1 MQLSARAEG
10 LIAELARQQGLSELK
25 FNENGQIPI
34 RLDGQMEIA
43 IGYNPANDALFL
55 IGIVDPAPNMAT
67 LDAWDLFSR
76 NTELTERR
84 TRLAIEPTSQA
95 LILVRDSYVD
105 GLEFYQFSRMMDQ
118 FVFDLD
124 GITKHFAGAGASR
137 STPSPMPAADS
148 IDYMIFRP

>member
-1 MQLSARAEG
+1 MQLSARSEG

-25 FNENGQIPI
+25 FNENGHIPI

-55 IGIVDPAPNMAT
+55 IGIVDPAPDMAA

-84 TRLAIEPTSQA
+84 TRLAIDPTSQA

-105 GLEFYQFSRMMDQ
+105 GLEYYEFSRMMDQ

-124 GITKHFAGAGASR
+124 DLTKHATDASAHT
-137 STPSPMPAADS
+137 SASPPMPAADAT
-148 IDYMIFRP
+148 DYMIFRP